1 MVHPYVKS
9 KSLEVKMQKIGVNA
23 HAAAQY
29 FCPSHRPIRENYR
42 PEELRIGGSR
52 LSLPSRLLLA
62 RLLGRLLGRRVFPNS
77 ANIVGRA
84 MLWSLVAANHL
95 GEEIDVIVAFTRHLF
110 ANGVEFL
117 KKMGSLVH

>member
-1 MVHPYVKS
+1 
-9 KSLEVKMQKIGVNA
+9 MQKIGVNA
-23 HAAAQY
+23 HATAEY
-29 FCPSHRPIRENYR
+29 FFSSHWPIRDNYR

-62 RLLGRLLGRRVFPNS
+62 RLLLARLLLARLLGRRIFPNS
-77 ANIVGRA
+77 TNIVGRA
-84 MLWSLVAANHL
+84 MLWSLVAANYL
-95 GEEIDVIVAFTRHLF
+95 GEEIDVIVAFTRHLL

>member
-1 MVHPYVKS
+1 
-9 KSLEVKMQKIGVNA
+9 MQKIGVNA
-23 HAAAQY
+23 HAATEY
-29 FCPSHRPIRENYR
+29 FCPSHQLIRNNYR

-62 RLLGRLLGRRVFPNS
+62 QLLLARLLLARLLGRRIFSNS

-84 MLWSLVAANHL
+84 MLWSLVASNHL

>member
-1 MVHPYVKS
+1 
-9 KSLEVKMQKIGVNA
+9 MQKIGVNA
-23 HAAAQY
+23 HATAEY
-29 FCPSHRPIRENYR
+29 FFSSHWPIRDNYQ

-62 RLLGRLLGRRVFPNS
+62 RFLGRLLGRLLGRRVFPNS

-84 MLWSLVAANHL
+84 MLWSLVASNHL

>member
-1 MVHPYVKS
+1 
-9 KSLEVKMQKIGVNA
+9 MQKIGVNA
-23 HAAAQY
+23 HAATEY
-29 FCPSHRPIRENYR
+29 FCPSHQLIRNNYR

-62 RLLGRLLGRRVFPNS
+62 RLLGRRIFSNS